1 MGTPDFAATI
11 LAGLIDAGHRIRA
24 VYTQP
29 PRPAGRGHRLQPSP
43 VQALAEQHGIA
54 VRVPTSLREPEAQ
67 AEFAAT
73 PADIAVVAAYG
84 LILPAAI
91 LEAPRHG
98 CLNVHA
104 SLLPRWRGA
113 APIQRAL
120 LAGDSETG
128 ITIMQM
134 EEGLD
139 TGPILLQ
146 QAIPIAPKMTSGELS
161 DAPRRAWRRADP
173 RRARR
178 RRAWD
183 AGCPAPAERGCH
195 LRGKA
200 APRGGAA
207 RLAPPRDRARTAGAR
222 LRSVAGRLFLR
233 PRRAHPRAA
242 GRGRR
247 SAQPRRRRARCS
259 TTVCRSPAAR
269 ACCAPRDCSGRAA
282 ARSTRRRFCAGLP
295 SRPGPSCRAP
305 LQADDRI
312 LRRRPRRLAAAG
324 ERAVGAGG
332 ARNRDPAA
340 SAARA

>member
-1 MGTPDFAATI
+1 MTAPLDLIFMGTPDFAATI

-29 PRPAGRGHRLQPSP
+29 PRPSGRGHRLQPSP
-43 VQALAEQHGIA
+43 VQALAEQRGIA

-73 PADIAVVAAYG
+73 PADIAAVAAYG

-91 LEAPRHG
+91 LKAPRHG

-128 ITIMQM
+128 ITIMQI

-161 DAPRRAWRRADP
+161 D
-173 RRARR
+173 
-178 RRAWD
+178 
-183 AGCPAPAERGCH
+183 
-195 LRGKA
+195 
-200 APRGGAA
+200 
-207 RLAPPRDRARTAGAR
+207 
-222 LRSVAGRLFLR
+222 
-233 PRRAHPRAA
+233 
-242 GRGRR
+242 
-247 SAQPRRRRARCS
+247 
-259 TTVCRSPAAR
+259 
-269 ACCAPRDCSGRAA
+269 
-282 ARSTRRRFCAGLP
+282 
-295 SRPGPSCRAP
+295 
-305 LQADDRI
+305 
-312 LRRRPRRLAAAG
+312 RLAALGTELILAALDGVMRGTLVARPQPSAGVTYAAKLRREEARLDWRLPAIALERQVRAFDPWPGAYFCGRG
-324 ERAVGAGG
+324 ERIRVLQAEADE
-332 ARNRDPAA
+332 R
-340 SAARA
+340 SAAAPPGSVLDDRLSVACGKGVLRPSRLQRPGRGPLDTGAFLRGFALLPGTLLPCPATS